1 MHLAILA
8 MSLLF
13 CVNGIANQKII
24 YESVTKGESIQAFWS
39 IEKKENKSEM
49 DCVKKDKKIH
59 VEYLLDNSLSNYTEG
74 TSEKNFCIEKTGPCL
89 IVKNSEKGREKVLS
103 HRIGNKLWIQEFNFG
118 FQNFIRSE
126 KKSCDFC
133 IVYPKDLALHEM
145 VATKEGEEEIQIA
158 GKKYKTQKVKITL
171 DGFKKQFWKAYA
183 WFDKETALLVR
194 YKANEGP
201 RTPYTE
207 TSLITPP

>member
-1 MHLAILA
+1 MRLAVWAIG
-8 MSLLF
+8 LLF
-13 CVNGIANQKII
+13 CTNGITEQKIV
-24 YESVTKGESIQAFWS
+24 YESVTKGESIQAFWNV
-39 IEKKENKSEM
+39 EKKEGKSAM

-59 VEYLLDNSLSNYTEG
+59 VEYLLDNSLSNYTE
-74 TSEKNFCIEKTGPCL
+74 SMSDRSLCIEKTGPCL
-89 IVKNSEKGREKVLS
+89 IVKNSEKGKEKVLS
-103 HRIGNKLWIQEFNFG
+103 HRIGNKTWIQEFHFG

-145 VATKEGEEEIQIA
+145 VAIKEGEEELEIS

-171 DGFKKQFWKAYA
+171 SGFKKQFWKAHA
-183 WFDKETALLVR
+183 WFDKESALLVR

-207 TSLITPP
+207 TSLIQS